1 MLRLSFF
8 YPIALATVFS
18 WHAGQQSFS
27 FDAPATTAALGWDSP
42 TITGLIWYPVSA
54 NSPEQ
59 PQFIGP
65 AGNPN
70 FDAGAAAVGAPL
82 IDQPPRFPLILVS
95 HGNGGSAAQM
105 TWLGAALARAGFIAA
120 AIDHP
125 GNTSAGK
132 PTVQGFTEWWFRPPA
147 MSAALDRVLADPVF
161 GPRIDRDRIGAAGF
175 SRGGFAVV
183 GLAGG
188 LVDLAPF
195 RAFCA
200 KNPDDGTCNAPPEI
214 PDIEARVKTMMAN
227 DPSYRAGLAVAG
239 APYVDRRIR
248 AIYAIAP
255 SVGESLTLE
264 SLRRIDV
271 PARFVYGTADV
282 TVIPP
287 SNALR
292 IAGAIPKATTLVISD
307 AGHFVFFA
315 TCTPAGKVAAAR
327 VCTDAATVDRAAVHK
342 QVADDAA
349 AFFASALKR

>member
-1 MLRLSFF
+1 MLRLSLFV
-8 YPIALATVFS
+8 PVALAATLS

-27 FDAPATTAALGWDSP
+27 FEAPAITAALGWESS

-54 NSPEQ
+54 SAPEQ
-59 PQFIGP
+59 AQYIGP
-65 AGNPN
+65 AGKPN
-70 FDAGAAAVGAPL
+70 FRAEAVAVGAPL
-82 IDQPPRFPLILVS
+82 VAQPARLPLILVS
-95 HGNGGSAAQM
+95 HGNGGSSAQM
-105 TWLGAALARAGFIAA
+105 AWLGTALARAGFIAA

-147 MSAALDRVLADPVF
+147 MSAALDRVLSDPVF
-161 GPRIDRDRIGAAGF
+161 GPRIDRDRIGAAGY

-188 LVDLAPF
+188 QVDLAPF
-195 RAFCA
+195 RVFCA
-200 KNPDDGTCNAPPEI
+200 RYPDDGTCNAPPQI
-214 PDIEARVKTMMAN
+214 PDIEARVKAMTAN
-227 DPSYRAGLAVAG
+227 DPSYRAGLAAAG
-239 APYVDRRIR
+239 AAYADRRIR

-264 SLRRIDV
+264 SLRKIAI
-271 PARFVYGTADV
+271 PSRFVYGTADV

-292 IAGAIPKATTLVISD
+292 IAGAIPNATTLVIPD
-307 AGHFVFFA
+307 ASHFVFFA
-315 TCTPAGKVAAAR
+315 ACTPAGKVAAAR

-342 QVADDAA
+342 QVAEDAT
-349 AFFASALKR
+349 AFFESALKR